1 MPTTK
6 PNPSPDRELDIKVI
20 NTESGARVSLSGRLS
35 IDTSPEVRDRLLGI
49 LGQKLISS
57 VTIDMAELSYM
68 DCSGLATLVESLKI
82 ARSRNATLLF
92 AGLRDRPRYLLEVAG
107 LIYLFQTEG
116 GSGYSPVSKA
126 S

>member
-1 MPTTK
+1 MLRRNSMPTTK
-6 PNPSPDRELDIKVI
+6 PNPSPNRELDIKVI

-92 AGLRDRPRYLLEVAG
+92 AGL
-107 LIYLFQTEG
+107 
-116 GSGYSPVSKA
+116 
-126 S
+126 

>member
-1 MPTTK
+1 MPSNK
-6 PNPSPDRELDIKVI
+6 PNPNCELSIKV
-20 NTESGARVSLSGRLS
+20 TDSDADARVSLSGRLS
-35 IDTSPEVRDRLLGI
+35 IDTSLAVRDRLLAI
-49 LGQKLISS
+49 LGQKLIST

-92 AGLRDRPRYLLEVAG
+92 TGLRDGPRYFLEATG
-107 LIYLFQTEG
+107 LFYLFQTARRRAD
-116 GSGYSPVSKA
+116 SSVSKA

>member
-6 PNPSPDRELDIKVI
+6 PNPSSDLSIKVI
-20 NTESGARVSLSGRLS
+20 DSDADARVFLSGRLS

-49 LGQKLISS
+49 LGQKPISA

-82 ARSRNATLLF
+82 ARERNTALLF
-92 AGLRDRPRYLLEVAG
+92 TGLSDGPRYFLEVTG
-107 LIYLFQTEG
+107 LLYLFQTG
-116 GSGYSPVSKA
+116 GRDGDSSLSKA

>member
-1 MPTTK
+1 MSTAK
-6 PNPSPDRELDIKVI
+6 PNPNCELSITVTD
-20 NTESGARVSLSGRLS
+20 SDADARVSLSGRLS
-35 IDTSPEVRDRLLGI
+35 IDTSPAVGDRLLAI
-49 LGQKLISS
+49 LGQKLIST

-92 AGLRDRPRYLLEVAG
+92 TGLRDGPRYFLEATGLL
-107 LIYLFQTEG
+107 YLFQTARRRAD
-116 GSGYSPVSKA
+116 SSVSKA